1 VKPFADSSVAQDV
14 RHGTNRRCKP
24 LAVAV
29 LAARIALSP
38 IRILLLVPV
47 LTPPVLETQMTLS
60 MTHLQPIV
68 ALIAGV
74 LILIM
79 PRLLNFIVAIYLI
92 LVGIIGLGII
102 K

>member
-1 VKPFADSSVAQDV
+1 
-14 RHGTNRRCKP
+14 
-24 LAVAV
+24 
-29 LAARIALSP
+29 
-38 IRILLLVPV
+38 
-47 LTPPVLETQMTLS
+47 MTLGIAQV
-60 MTHLQPIV
+60 QPIV

-74 LILIM
+74 LILVM